1 VAKAQSI
8 FELPG
13 NIFMKVTQR
22 IARTVTNLGF
32 GKLEPGAPI
41 AMEHMMLDRG
51 LVVEQDHDMADQLKE
66 RRFPPT
72 LADRKRTIQ
81 SPHFDIDRQEI
92 VNPRHLAELIAEVEF
107 NVQIPLFEKEM
118 LLDRLSK
125 QDSLEIYSKD
135 HEKKLVKLITKKHK
149 KLELPAYPE
158 VYTLLEDVADRLY

>member
-1 VAKAQSI
+1 
-8 FELPG
+8 
-13 NIFMKVTQR
+13 MKITQR

-41 AMEHMMLDRG
+41 AMEHMMLDRN

-92 VNPRHLAELIAEVEF
+92 VDPKHLSELIAEVDF

-118 LLDRLSK
+118 LLDRLAK
-125 QDSLEIYSKD
+125 QGSLQIYSKD
-135 HEKKLVKLITKKHK
+135 DEKKLIKQISKKHK